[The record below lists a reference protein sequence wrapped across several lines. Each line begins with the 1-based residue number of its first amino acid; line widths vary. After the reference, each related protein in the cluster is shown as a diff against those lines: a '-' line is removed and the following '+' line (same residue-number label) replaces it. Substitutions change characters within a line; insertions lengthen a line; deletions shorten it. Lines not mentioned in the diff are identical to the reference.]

1 MAFRRFRAN
10 VVVRV
15 LLLAVTVLLIYPA
28 LARHLYAAT
37 VLIGILIALE
47 IYSLIRYVERTNRE
61 LARFLESIR
70 YSDFSAGFTTGTQG
84 PGFDE
89 LNRVYSEVVSRFREI
104 SLEREESYRYLQAVV
119 QHVGIGMI
127 AFGPD
132 GVVELINASAKKLFD
147 IPRLGRIDDL
157 AEVSPGLV
165 DILKSIEPGGNELIK
180 ITAAGELLQI
190 YIYATELR
198 LRRTIL
204 KLVSFQNIRPELEA
218 KEMEAWQN
226 LIRVLTH
233 EIKNS
238 LTPIASLTS
247 SMEDMLEARERA
259 EGIDDETLQDIH
271 VALSTIKK
279 RSEGLIRFTD
289 AYRSLTKIKEPE
301 LQSFPVSDLVA
312 RVEKLSSK
320 QIAEAGGTMITQIE
334 PPGLKLHADPQLVE
348 QVLINLVLNS
358 IDAIEGSQGGRIEI
372 SAFVDGR
379 NHIVIRVADDGRGIV
394 AEALEKIFIPF
405 FSTKKD
411 GSGIGLSLSRQIMRL
426 HHGDLTAESEP
437 GERTVFTMRF

>member
-10 VVVRV
+10 VTIRV
-15 LLLAVTVLLIYPA
+15 LLLAVTSLLIYPA
-28 LARHLYAAT
+28 LARQLYAAT
-37 VLIGILIALE
+37 ALIGLLIALE

-70 YSDFSAGFTTGTQG
+70 YNDFSAGFTTGTQG

-89 LNRVYSEVVSRFREI
+89 LNRIYSEVVQRFREI
-104 SLEREESYRYLQAVV
+104 NLEKEESYRYLQAVV

-127 AFGPD
+127 AFSPD
-132 GVVELINASAKKLFD
+132 GEVALINAAAKKLFD

-157 AEVSPGLV
+157 SPVSPGLV
-165 DILKSIEPGGNELIK
+165 DILKSIEPGGSELIK
-180 ITAAGELLQI
+180 IIAGGDLLQI
-190 YIYATELR
+190 FVYATELR

-204 KLVSFQNIRPELEA
+204 KLVSFQNISPELEA

-247 SMEDMLEARERA
+247 SMEDMLAVRERA

-271 VALSTIKK
+271 EALRTIKK
-279 RSEGLIRFTD
+279 RSEGLLRFTD

-301 LQSFPVSDLVA
+301 LQSFQVSELAA
-312 RVEKLSSK
+312 RVGKLSSK
-320 QIAEAGGTMITQIE
+320 QIAEAGGSLFTHIE
-334 PPGLKLHADPQLVE
+334 PPDLMLHADPQLVE
-348 QVLINLVLNS
+348 QVLINLLLNS
-358 IDAIEGSQGGRIEI
+358 IDAIEGKQGGRIEI
-372 SAFVDGR
+372 SAFVDKR
-379 NHIVIRVADDGRGIV
+379 NHIVIRVTDNGRGIV
-394 AEALEKIFIPF
+394 DEALEKIFIPF
-405 FSTKKD
+405 YSTKKE

-426 HHGDLTAESEP
+426 HRGELIAESEP
-437 GERTVFTMRF
+437 DVRTVFTMRF

>member
-10 VVVRV
+10 VTIRV
-15 LLLAVTVLLIYPA
+15 LLLAVTVILIYPA
-28 LARHLYAAT
+28 LTRHLYAAT
-37 VLIGILIALE
+37 ALIALLIVIE

-70 YSDFSAGFTTGTQG
+70 YSDFSAGFTGGTKG

-89 LNRVYSEVVSRFREI
+89 LGRIYSEVVGRFREI
-104 SLEREESYRYLQAVV
+104 SLEKEESYRYLQAVV

-127 AFGPD
+127 AFAPD
-132 GVVELINASAKKLFD
+132 GGVELINAAAKKLFD

-157 AEVSPGLV
+157 STVSAGLV
-165 DILKSIEPGGNELIK
+165 EILKSIEPGGSELIK
-180 ITAAGELLQI
+180 ITVGGDLLQI
-190 YIYATELR
+190 FVYATELR

-204 KLVSFQNIRPELEA
+204 KLVSFQNISPELEA

-247 SMEDMLEARERA
+247 SMEDMLAARERA

-271 VALSTIKK
+271 EALRTIKK
-279 RSEGLIRFTD
+279 RSEGLLRFTD

-301 LQSFPVSDLVA
+301 LQSFPVAELVA
-312 RVEKLSSK
+312 RVEKLAAK
-320 QIAEAGGTMITQIE
+320 QIEEAGGSLTTRVE
-334 PPGLKLHADPQLVE
+334 PPDLMLHADPQLVE
-348 QVLINLVLNS
+348 QVLINLLINS
-358 IDAIEGSQGGRIEI
+358 IDAISGRADGRIEI
-372 SAFVDGR
+372 SAFVDKR
-379 NHIVIRVADDGRGIV
+379 NHIVIHVIDDGRGIV
-394 AEALEKIFIPF
+394 GEALEKIFIPF
-405 FSTKKD
+405 FTTKQS
-411 GSGIGLSLSRQIMRL
+411 GSGIGLSLSRQILRL
-426 HHGDLTAESEP
+426 HNGTITAHSVPEE
-437 GERTVFTMRF
+437 ETVFTLTF

>member
-1 MAFRRFRAN
+1 MAFKRFRTN
-10 VVVRV
+10 VTVRV
-15 LLLAVTVLLIYPA
+15 LLLAVTVILIHPA
-28 LARHLYAAT
+28 LTHRLYAAT
-37 VLIGILIALE
+37 ALIALLIMIE
-47 IYSLIRYVERTNRE
+47 IYSLIHYVERTNRE

-70 YSDFSAGFTTGTQG
+70 YNDFSAGFSGGTKG

-89 LNRVYSEVVSRFREI
+89 LGRIYSEVVGRFREI
-104 SLEREESYRYLQAVV
+104 SLEKEESYRYLQAVV
-119 QHVGIGMI
+119 QHVGIGMV
-127 AFGPD
+127 AFDPEGE
-132 GVVELINASAKKLFD
+132 VELINTAAKKLFD

-157 AEVSPGLV
+157 SSVSPGLV
-165 DILKSIEPGGNELIK
+165 GILKSIEPGGSELIK
-180 ITAAGELLQI
+180 ITVAGDLLQI
-190 YIYATELR
+190 YVYATELR

-204 KLVSFQNIRPELEA
+204 KLVSFQNISPELEA

-247 SMEDMLEARERA
+247 SMEEMLAARERV

-271 VALSTIKK
+271 EALRTIKK
-279 RSEGLIRFTD
+279 RSEGLLRFTD

-301 LQSFPVSDLVA
+301 LQSFRISELVA
-312 RVEKLSSK
+312 RVEKLASR
-320 QIAEAGGTMITQIE
+320 QIEEAGGNLHTHIE
-334 PPGLKLHADPQLVE
+334 PPDLTLHADPELVE
-348 QVLINLVLNS
+348 QVLINLLLNA
-358 IDAIEGSQGGRIEI
+358 IDAISGNPGGRIEI

-379 NHIVIRVADDGRGIV
+379 NHIVIRVTDSGRGIV
-394 AEALEKIFIPF
+394 EEALEKIFIPF
-405 FSTKKD
+405 YSTKKD

>member
-1 MAFRRFRAN
+1 MTSRKFHTN
-10 VVVRV
+10 VIIRV
-15 LLLAVTVLLIYPA
+15 LLLAVTALVIYPA
-28 LARHLYAAT
+28 LARHLYAAA
-37 VLIGILIALE
+37 VLIGLLIVLQV
-47 IYSLIRYVERTNRE
+47 YSLIHYIQGTNRR

-70 YSDFSAGFTTGTQG
+70 YNDFSAGFTGGTQG

-89 LNRVYSEVVSRFREI
+89 LNQIYSDVISRFREI
-104 SLEREESYRYLQAVV
+104 SLEKEESYRYLQAVV

-132 GVVELINASAKKLFD
+132 GEVELINAAAKKLFD
-147 IPRLGRIDDL
+147 IPRLGKIEDL
-157 AEVSPGLV
+157 APVSPGLV
-165 DILKSIEPGGNELIK
+165 GILESLEPGGSELVK
-180 ITAAGELLQI
+180 ITVAGDPLQI
-190 YIYATELR
+190 FVYATELR

-204 KLVSFQNIRPELEA
+204 KLVSFQNISPELEA

-247 SMEDMLEARERA
+247 SMEEMLAAREQA
-259 EGIDDETLQDIH
+259 DGIDDETLQDIH
-271 VALSTIKK
+271 IALGTIKK
-279 RSEGLIRFTD
+279 RSEGLLRFTD

-301 LQSFPVSDLVA
+301 LQSFPVSELIA

-320 QIAEAGGTMITQIE
+320 QIEEAGGKLWTQIE
-334 PPGLKLHADPQLVE
+334 PPDLKLHADPELVE

-358 IDAIEGSQGGRIEI
+358 IDAIEPGGEITI
-372 SAFVDGR
+372 SAYVDGR
-379 NHIVIRVADDGRGIV
+379 NHILIRVIDDGRGIV
-394 AEALEKIFIPF
+394 EEALEKIFIPF
-405 FSTKKD
+405 FSTKKE

-426 HHGDLTAESEP
+426 HHGDLSVWSEP
-437 GERTVFTMRF
+437 GKKTVFTMRF

>member
-1 MAFRRFRAN
+1 MAFRKFRAN
-10 VVVRV
+10 VTIRI
-15 LLLAVTVLLIYPA
+15 LLLAVTALLIYPA

-37 VLIGILIALE
+37 ALIGLLIVLE
-47 IYSLIRYVERTNRE
+47 ICSLIRYVERTNRE

-70 YSDFSAGFTTGTQG
+70 YNDFSAGFTTGTRG

-89 LNRVYSEVVSRFREI
+89 LNRIYSEVVQRFREI
-104 SLEREESYRYLQAVV
+104 SLEKEESYRYLQAVV

-132 GVVELINASAKKLFD
+132 GGVELINAAGKKLFD

-157 AEVSPGLV
+157 SPVSPGLV
-165 DILKSIEPGGNELIK
+165 EILKSIEPGGSELVK
-180 ITAAGELLQI
+180 ITIGGDILQVFV
-190 YIYATELR
+190 YATELR
-198 LRRTIL
+198 LRRTSL
-204 KLVSFQNIRPELEA
+204 KLVSFQNISPELEA

-247 SMEDMLEARERA
+247 SMEEMLAARERA

-271 VALSTIKK
+271 EALRTIKK
-279 RSEGLIRFTD
+279 RSEGLLRFTD

-301 LQSFPVSDLVA
+301 LQSFQVSELVS
-312 RVEKLSSK
+312 RVEKLSAR
-320 QIAEAGGTMITQIE
+320 QIAEASGSLITRIE
-334 PPGLKLHADPQLVE
+334 PPDLKLHADPQLVE
-348 QVLINLVLNS
+348 QVLINLMLNS
-358 IDAIEGSQGGRIEI
+358 IDAINGKQGGRIEV

-379 NHIVIRVADDGRGIV
+379 NHVVIRVTDDGRGIV
-394 AEALEKIFIPF
+394 EEALEKIFIPF

-426 HHGDLTAESEP
+426 HHGDLTVESEP
-437 GERTVFTMRF
+437 GVRTAFTMRF